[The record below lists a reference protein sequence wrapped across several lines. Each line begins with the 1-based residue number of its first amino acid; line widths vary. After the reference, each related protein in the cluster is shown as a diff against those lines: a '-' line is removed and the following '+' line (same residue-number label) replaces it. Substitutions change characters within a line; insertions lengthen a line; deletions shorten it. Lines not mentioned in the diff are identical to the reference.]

1 MSEDDWHA
9 KYTSLSHAFEA
20 RTDELVAEI
29 KEKDAKYD
37 TMNKMYNTL
46 LHNHDKLIDWVLEN
60 QREEIIALL
69 LRDAA

>member
-1 MSEDDWHA
+1 MSEDDWH
-9 KYTSLSHAFEA
+9 
-20 RTDELVAEI
+20 
-29 KEKDAKYD
+29 AKYD

-46 LHNHDKLIDWVLEN
+46 LHNHAKLIDWVLEN